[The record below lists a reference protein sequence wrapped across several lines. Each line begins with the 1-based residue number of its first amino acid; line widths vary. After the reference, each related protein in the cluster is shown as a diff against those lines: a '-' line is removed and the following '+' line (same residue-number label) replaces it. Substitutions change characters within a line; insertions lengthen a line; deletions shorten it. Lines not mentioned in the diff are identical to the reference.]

1 MRQTHRPNGLSASL
15 FCAVRSAIP
24 RVEGLDGIGDPGRV
38 LAVQDGAL
46 RRHDVE
52 LARDEARLVSHGY
65 LVVSGTVRGA
75 VYERSTAQVRVRLEH
90 EEAHLALLTHSGGG
104 GGGGGGGGVGLAI
117 ATVFWQL
124 EVLQCVSHLFR
135 CVGPAGQSDIHV
147 LFEEASARL
156 RWSAVGS
163 ATHEIYEKAQ
173 EDQDQEDR
181 RRSLV
186 EASHSWVVLGGAR
199 DVTMLVKQ
207 TNLLIA
213 RPPQNSLNTR
223 RRRPPRSARHQRRR
237 RQTKH
242 VEPSPALGYSWPI
255 IDLFPATLD
264 FQTAET
270 AAETAERY

>member
-52 LARDEARLVSHGY
+52 LARDEARLVSH
-65 LVVSGTVRGA
+65 VHPVSCGVRGA
-75 VYERSTAQVRVRLEH
+75 VEYATAQVRVRLEH

-104 GGGGGGGGVGLAI
+104 GGGGGGGGVGLAS

-135 CVGPAGQSDIHV
+135 CVGPAGQSDVHV
-147 LFEEASARL
+147 LFEETGARL

-163 ATHEIYEKAQ
+163 TTHEIYEKAQ

-186 EASHSWVVLGGAR
+186 EASHSWVGLGGAR
-199 DVTMLVKQ
+199 D
-207 TNLLIA
+207 TNDDK
-213 RPPQNSLNTR
+213 PNT
-223 RRRPPRSARHQRRR
+223 
-237 RQTKH
+237 
-242 VEPSPALGYSWPI
+242 
-255 IDLFPATLD
+255 
-264 FQTAET
+264 
-270 AAETAERY
+270 